1 MFSKKMNSK
10 NNKKRS
16 FRRVTADELSRMIQE
31 RAYSYFEQRGYQGGN
46 DLDDWLRAEKEIK
59 KELSL

>member
-1 MFSKKMNSK
+1 L
-10 NNKKRS
+10 
-16 FRRVTADELSRMIQE
+16 VQE
-31 RAYSYFEQRGYQGGN
+31 RAYSYFEERGFQAGN

>member
-1 MFSKKMNSK
+1 MFRKNASSK
-10 NNKKRS
+10 NKKRS
-16 FRRVTADELSRMIQE
+16 FKKVSADELSRMIQD
-31 RAYSYFEQRGYQGGN
+31 RAYSYFEERGFQAGN